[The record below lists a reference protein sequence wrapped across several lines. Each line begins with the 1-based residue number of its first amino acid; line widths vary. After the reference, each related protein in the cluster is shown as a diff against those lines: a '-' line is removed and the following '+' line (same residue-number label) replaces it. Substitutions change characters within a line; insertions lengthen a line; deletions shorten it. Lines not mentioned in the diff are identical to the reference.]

1 MYCRVGPFVWQ
12 QKGEAMECIEIVAG
26 GNGHSQFR
34 HMQAFEVNPVS
45 FNGVTVSLSS
55 PEACGSVLMH
65 EFDRD
70 YFLGWHNPPSRQYVF
85 VLAGEL
91 EIAVEEGG
99 VAQRFAAGT
108 VFIAGDLHGK
118 GHTTRAIQAGRALVV
133 NL

>member
-1 MYCRVGPFVWQ
+1 
-12 QKGEAMECIEIVAG
+12 MECIEIYAG
-26 GNGHSQFR
+26 SDGHSQFR
-34 HMQAFEVNPVS
+34 HIDAFEVSPVS

-55 PEACGSVLMH
+55 AQACESVLMH
-65 EFDRD
+65 EFDSD

-91 EIAVEEGG
+91 EIAVESDGA
-99 VAQRFAAGT
+99 AQRFTAGT

-133 NL
+133 NLRG